1 MPEEA
6 IIARCKA
13 AAGNLDLAQPG
24 PKRSVVAWNVR
35 VADEIPNQS
44 TAEFISAAF
53 DGMGVLVEEVER
65 RQSTRPEVA
74 CPKCRGVFTT
84 ATCLQCGTPHEKGRL
99 LMLAY
104 FDSVAEVDRLGSI
117 LSGDVDAM
125 IHLGAENTRLVWE
138 LATRTQER
146 DKVYDELIAEAVQF
160 KDEIRTLSETVTA
173 QKSHIAELREHNI
186 ELAREVL
193 RANAKKPKPKQPAKR
208 KAKKGAKK

>member
-1 MPEEA
+1 MEETEMTPEET

-53 DGMGVLVEEVER
+53 DGMGVLVKAVAAKESRIQGFIDSIQEEWVKYAQLAAMFNADQEAWE
-65 RQSTRPEVA
+65 SATAE
-74 CPKCRGVFTT
+74 FT
-84 ATCLQCGTPHEKGRL
+84 AQVQENARL
-99 LMLAY
+99 A
-104 FDSVAEVDRLGSI
+104 G
-117 LSGDVDAM
+117 
-125 IHLGAENTRLVWE
+125 E

-193 RANAKKPKPKQPAKR
+193 RANAKKPKPKKPGKR
-208 KAKKGAKK
+208 TAKKGARK